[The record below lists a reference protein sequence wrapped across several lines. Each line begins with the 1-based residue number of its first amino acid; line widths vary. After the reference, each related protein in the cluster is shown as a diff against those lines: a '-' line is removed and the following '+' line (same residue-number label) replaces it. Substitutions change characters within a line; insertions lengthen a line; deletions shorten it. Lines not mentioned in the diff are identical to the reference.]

1 MSNNIKGGK
10 SDKMSV
16 ADIAKKHGVSVEA
29 IEKEIEIGMKVE
41 SEHTA
46 SKGKERE
53 ITMDHLVEDPVYY
66 SDPVTGLIAKEK
78 AAEKRREKINE
89 EAKKY
94 KTLAGIQEGDK
105 KFLTNESFSEPDSA
119 TLYPKGWKEMDGTF
133 MGPNGITQEKLD
145 EISKLMSK
153 DEVNPDDWRGM
164 DSMRMGTSDIP
175 SLDKAM
181 DESTGESDFIVLEF
195 EQDDVEP
202 GHDDEELYK
211 LK

>member
-78 AAEKRREKINE
+78 AAEKRLEKINE

-94 KTLAGIQEGDK
+94 KSLAGIQEGDK
-105 KFLTNESFSEPDSA
+105 KFLTNESFSENERQ
-119 TLYPKGWKEMDGTF
+119 L
-133 MGPNGITQEKLD
+133 
-145 EISKLMSK
+145 SK
-153 DEVNPDDWRGM
+153 DQVNPDDWRGM

-181 DESTGESDFIVLEF
+181 DESAGESDFIVLEF